1 MTTKI
6 KPDSLFLETLSRT
19 LLGLY
24 EPDGVEAML
33 SALLFR
39 CLVAGRGV
47 LSEHS
52 GCEAD
57 PTAPG
62 DRRGTCGGRG
72 RAASASAELGVSGP
86 PLASAGSSGPAC
98 VSWPPGRPV
107 APWCSGQLS
116 SDIRSWCDAA
126 ARSSFSCSLHERASP
141 SAGPSGRLGPPPQQ
155 PRAVGKT
162 TDRFPPRARRFGNAS
177 GSLCSRPRDA
187 ARSPFCAW
195 REPRTLPLTPAAPT
209 NSGALAPVSGTSSLR
224 CGRAG
229 SVPGRWPGRSWLSM
243 AALHRSDSGGL
254 RCRPVR
260 RLRSPSPLRPRA
272 ASRPPA
278 PAGPLRP
285 PCPRRR
291 QGAPCCLWS

>member
-6 KPDSLFLETLSRT
+6 KPDSLFPETLSRT

-24 EPDGVEAML
+24 EPDGVEATL

-47 LSEHS
+47 LSKHS

-141 SAGPSGRLGPPPQQ
+141 SAGPSGRLGPPP
-155 PRAVGKT
+155 
-162 TDRFPPRARRFGNAS
+162 
-177 GSLCSRPRDA
+177 
-187 ARSPFCAW
+187 
-195 REPRTLPLTPAAPT
+195 
-209 NSGALAPVSGTSSLR
+209 GA
-224 CGRAG
+224 
-229 SVPGRWPGRSWLSM
+229 
-243 AALHRSDSGGL
+243 
-254 RCRPVR
+254 
-260 RLRSPSPLRPRA
+260 RA
-272 ASRPPA
+272 ASRRPSSRVLSGRRRTGSRPAPGGSGTPAARSARGPGTPPA
-278 PAGPLRP
+278 RLS
-285 PCPRRR
+285 
-291 QGAPCCLWS
+291 APGVSRARFR

>member
-6 KPDSLFLETLSRT
+6 KPDSLFPETLSRT

-24 EPDGVEAML
+24 EPDGVEATL

-116 SDIRSWCDAA
+116 SDI
-126 ARSSFSCSLHERASP
+126 
-141 SAGPSGRLGPPPQQ
+141 
-155 PRAVGKT
+155 
-162 TDRFPPRARRFGNAS
+162 
-177 GSLCSRPRDA
+177 
-187 ARSPFCAW
+187 
-195 REPRTLPLTPAAPT
+195 
-209 NSGALAPVSGTSSLR
+209 
-224 CGRAG
+224 
-229 SVPGRWPGRSWLSM
+229 
-243 AALHRSDSGGL
+243 
-254 RCRPVR
+254 
-260 RLRSPSPLRPRA
+260 
-272 ASRPPA
+272 
-278 PAGPLRP
+278 
-285 PCPRRR
+285 
-291 QGAPCCLWS
+291 